1 MRSSINAAR
10 IPRGDRQ
17 NGVQAVRPRLGG
29 PHDEHSRD
37 HHWGRVF
44 TEQREEILQM
54 LGANMPETFQGRE
67 LGKSAREGARG

>member
-1 MRSSINAAR
+1 MRSSIKSCNMN
-10 IPRGDRQ
+10 DCQ
-17 NGVQAVRPRLGG
+17 SGVQAVQPRLGG

-54 LGANMPETFQGRE
+54 PGANIPETFQGRE
-67 LGKSAREGARG
+67 LGKRDLL